1 MAFAWSGESTQGA
14 RLRVERRLQQH
25 RGRSARRP
33 RPRPAS
39 RLAPAAPPRP
49 RAHRVAVPSRAAQN
63 YWVRPAFGFNIQE
76 VIDLFD
82 SWGWV
87 VNVFDGLEEDD
98 KYRLSVVKCTPPVYR
113 TPFARGG
120 SMYPLE
126 VYPPLGGLVVPLA

>member
-63 YWVRPAFGFNIQE
+63 HWVRPAFGFNIQE

-87 VNVFDGLEEDD
+87 VNVFFDGLEEDD
-98 KYRLSVVKCTPPVYR
+98 K
-113 TPFARGG
+113 
-120 SMYPLE
+120 
-126 VYPPLGGLVVPLA
+126 